1 MANMR
6 IGLDI
11 SMLVYR
17 GSGVANYTFNLAKNL
32 LKYDKKN
39 EYVFFYSSLRTP
51 KNFYYLDDLK
61 RLGGKV
67 RRFYFPP
74 RILKLLWNKH
84 HLLPVEWLIGKVDH
98 YFSSDYLR
106 PPLLKGTKGIT
117 TIHDLTWKVYPEFH
131 TLDIVEAHKRKLEK
145 TIKYNDIIIVDSN
158 NTKKDLIKYYP
169 QVNKKKVRV
178 IYPGI
183 SDNFRP
189 IKDKAKIE
197 RVLTKYNLD
206 YPANYLLY
214 VGAIEPRKNLE
225 LSIKVFAELI
235 KDKKFSD
242 YKFILVGRAGWKNGS
257 VFELIKKLE
266 LTDKAIF
273 TGFVEDEDLPYF
285 YNAAQLLVY
294 LSEYEGFGL
303 PPIES
308 LACGTKVIASRNS
321 SLEEILLSDNLI
333 DLNVNDIKEIK
344 TRIISSL
351 GKSKI
356 KKIVKKEF
364 TYQRLVNKF
373 LRIL

>member
-1 MANMR
+1 
-6 IGLDI
+6 
-11 SMLVYR
+11 
-17 GSGVANYTFNLAKNL
+17 
-32 LKYDKKN
+32 
-39 EYVFFYSSLRTP
+39 
-51 KNFYYLDDLK
+51 
-61 RLGGKV
+61 
-67 RRFYFPP
+67 
-74 RILKLLWNKH
+74 
-84 HLLPVEWLIGKVDH
+84 LIGKVDH